1 MELAPA
7 LPLRHHF
14 NHHINNTMIPA
25 SVKPVKV
32 GLVDDHI
39 LIRDALANVV
49 RSFDEF
55 TVSIV
60 AENGKE
66 FTEKLNPV
74 NIPEILLL
82 DLSMPEMDGHETIH
96 WISKNHPE
104 IKILIVTMYDAEAL
118 IHLLKFGVRGFL
130 KKDVP
135 PAELKHALQCIVAN
149 GNYCSQT
156 ITSRLFN
163 LMKTQNSKNSVWGTV
178 ILSEN
183 EISFLKLVATELT
196 YKEMAKKME
205 ISPRTIDNYRDA
217 LFLKL
222 NVKSRVGLAMYAVK
236 TGIVT
241 INY

>member
-1 MELAPA
+1 MTQAK
-7 LPLRHHF
+7 
-14 NHHINNTMIPA
+14 
-25 SVKPVKV
+25 VKI

-39 LIRDALANVV
+39 LIRDTLANVV

-66 FTEKLNPV
+66 FIEKLNPV

-82 DLSMPEMDGHETIH
+82 DLNMPEMDGHATIH

-104 IKILIVTMYDAEAL
+104 IKILILTMYDAESL
-118 IHLLKFGVRGFL
+118 IHLIKVGVRGFL

-135 PAELKHALQCIVAN
+135 PGELKHALHCIVEN
-149 GNYCSQT
+149 GTYCSQT
-156 ITSRLFN
+156 ITGRLFN
-163 LMKTQNSKNSVWGTV
+163 LMKNQGTKNSAWGTV
-178 ILSEN
+178 ILNEN
-183 EISFLKLVATELT
+183 EISFLKLAVSEMT
-196 YKEMAKKME
+196 YKEIAHMMQ

-222 NVKSRVGLAMYAVK
+222 NVKSRVGLVMYAVK
-236 TGIVT
+236 TGIAT
-241 INY
+241 INF